1 MKLSR
6 EWLEEYTHIQ
16 ASDKD
21 YCDAMTMS
29 GSKVEGYEVLAE
41 DITNVVVGRVDEIVR
56 HTNSDHMWVCQ
67 VDVGGRNSLDFTP
80 TLLDYL
86 DVSAPNC
93 FMGESLFLDP
103 NPVEAPEE
111 GLVPM
116 DMVYFDGM
124 DVSTTSGSDI
134 DVIDED
140 ADEYDLYMEEIMDY
154 VAVSRVPLEA

>member
-1 MKLSR
+1 M
-6 EWLEEYTHIQ
+6 T
-16 ASDKD
+16 ADKIWVLVQQGFID
-21 YCDAMTMS
+21 TLYMTIPS
-29 GSKVEGYEVLAE
+29 
-41 DITNVVVGRVDEIVR
+41 
-56 HTNSDHMWVCQ
+56 
-67 VDVGGRNSLDFTP
+67 
-80 TLLDYL
+80 TLLAYL

-134 DVIDED
+134 DVIDEE